1 MQEEQQ
7 PSRIRSIFNVTSG
20 NFLEQYDFFLF
31 GLYAKYI
38 GETFF
43 HSDNPNSALLKTFL
57 VFAVSFFMRP
67 IGALVL
73 GPYVDRI
80 GRRKGL
86 MLTLGIMAFGSLIIA
101 FTPGYQTL
109 GFAAAALIF
118 IGRLAQGFSAGV
130 ELGGVSVYLS
140 EIADSHN
147 RGFITSWQSASQQ
160 VAVII
165 AALIGF
171 GVSTIFTT
179 QQVSD
184 WAWRIPF
191 IIGCL
196 IIPAIFYLRGNL
208 KETADFASRKEHP
221 TTRQIFRTLAQNWKV
236 VVAGMLMVATTTTM
250 FYFITVYTP
259 TYGKEVLHLTTVE
272 SLIAT
277 IMVGVSNFI
286 LLPIGGMLSDK
297 FGRKPMLMGA
307 SIAILFLA
315 YPLLS
320 WLTAHVSLGNMMLVL
335 LCFSAIYSL
344 YNGAMVVTL
353 TEIMPR
359 SVRTS
364 GFSVA
369 YSLATSLFGGLTP
382 VVATKIVDVT
392 HSQSTPAFWLMTAAV
407 LSLLSCIYVFSVAK
421 LHQPLKEAPVI
432 SH

>member
-1 MQEEQQ
+1 MQEAQQ
-7 PSRIRSIFNVTSG
+7 ESRIRSIFNVTSG

-31 GLYAKYI
+31 GLYAKFI

-43 HSDNPNSALLKTFL
+43 HSDSAYAALLKTFL
-57 VFAVSFFMRP
+57 IFAVSFFMRP

-73 GPYVDRI
+73 GPYVDRL

-86 MLTLGIMAFGSLIIA
+86 MLTLSIMAFGSLIIA
-101 FTPGYQTL
+101 FTPGYDTL
-109 GFAAAALIF
+109 GIAAAILILV
-118 IGRLAQGFSAGV
+118 GRLAQGFSAGV

-140 EIADSHN
+140 EIADEHN
-147 RGFITSWQSASQQ
+147 KGFMTSWQSASQQ
-160 VAVII
+160 VAVIF
-165 AALIGF
+165 AALLGF
-171 GVSTIFTT
+171 GISTWFTT
-179 QQVSD
+179 AQVAD

-208 KETADFASRKEHP
+208 KETEDFASRTEHP
-221 TTRQIFRTLAQNWKV
+221 TTKQILKTLAENWKIV
-236 VVAGMLMVATTTTM
+236 IAGMLLVATTTTM

-259 TYGKEVLHLTTVE
+259 TYGREVLHLSTAD

-277 IMVGVSNFI
+277 IMVGISNFI

-297 FGRKPMLMGA
+297 FGRKPMLVGM
-307 SIAILFLA
+307 SVLILFCA

-320 WLTAHVSLGNMMLVL
+320 WLTANVSLAHMLMVL
-335 LCFSAIYSL
+335 FCFSLIYSF

-369 YSLATSLFGGLTP
+369 YSLATSVFGGLTP
-382 VVATKIVDVT
+382 VIATMIVQHT
-392 HSQSTPAFWLMTAAV
+392 GSNSAPAFWLMTAAV
-407 LSLLSCIYVFSVAK
+407 LSLLACFYVFSVAK
-421 LHQPLKEAPVI
+421 LHHQPRQTVKI
-432 SH
+432 

>member
-43 HSDNPNSALLKTFL
+43 HSDDPDSALLKTFL

-86 MLTLGIMAFGSLIIA
+86 MLTLSIMAAGSLIIA

-140 EIADSHN
+140 EIADPHN

-160 VAVII
+160 VAVVF
-165 AALIGF
+165 AALLGF
-171 GVSTIFTT
+171 AVSTFFTSE
-179 QQVSD
+179 QVAE

-191 IIGCL
+191 IVGCL

-208 KETADFASRKEHP
+208 KETEAFESRKEHP
-221 TTRQIFRTLAQNWKV
+221 TTKQILKTLLEHWRIV
-236 VVAGMLMVATTTTM
+236 LAGMFLVATTTTM
-250 FYFITVYTP
+250 FYFITIYTP
-259 TYGKEVLHLTTVE
+259 TYGKDVLHLSAKE

-277 IMVGVSNFI
+277 LLVGVSNFI
-286 LLPIGGMLSDK
+286 FLPIGGYLSDK
-297 FGRKPMLMGA
+297 FGRKKLL
-307 SIAILFLA
+307 IAMTLCILFFA

-320 WLTAHVSLGNMMLVL
+320 WLTTHVSLGNMLLVL
-335 LCFSAIYSL
+335 FCLSIFYSF
-344 YNGAMVVTL
+344 YNGALVVTL
-353 TEIMPR
+353 TEIMPQ

-369 YSLATSLFGGLTP
+369 YSLATSVFGGLTP
-382 VVATKIVDVT
+382 VISTMIVKHT
-392 HSQSTPAFWLMTAAV
+392 QSQSAPAFWLMTAAV
-407 LSLLSCIYVFSVAK
+407 LSLLACFYVFSVAK
-421 LHQPLKEAPVI
+421 LHKNTNKAVLYR
-432 SH
+432 